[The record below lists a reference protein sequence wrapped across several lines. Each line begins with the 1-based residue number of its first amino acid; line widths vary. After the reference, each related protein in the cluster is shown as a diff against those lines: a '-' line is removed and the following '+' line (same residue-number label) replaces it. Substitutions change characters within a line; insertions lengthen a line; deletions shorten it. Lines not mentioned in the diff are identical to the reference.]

1 MKRHILKKS
10 FLRGVLLLFLC
21 IVGMGNVWGEKYKLI
36 TSTNELVIGCR
47 YIIASMTNGSGA
59 VMKNYVSS
67 ENNWKQIETDA
78 INSYI
83 TYKSG
88 MAKLTLGSSSGK
100 WTLHNGTYYLDATST
115 TSSNHLKGSTDIDK
129 YNRFSI
135 SFSNNAAII
144 TCNAKSSNNILRY
157 YSPSGLF
164 SCYTSGQKPVYLYKE
179 VEVSSINISGTPTN
193 TEYYIG
199 DTPSAEGLVVTA
211 TYSDNSTEDVTAST
225 TWTFEPATI
234 GKDTE
239 SVKIKATYQDK
250 FDDYSYNITRISIA
264 NTEANPYSVAEA
276 YNYINEGKGLAEEVY
291 VKGIISKVDSYD
303 ATSGSITYWISEDGT
318 TTSQQFM
325 CEGGLD
331 IEKNKFTSIN
341 DLKLGSIVVV
351 KGLLQK
357 NNDIYLFGMDNE
369 LVSND
374 DSNALTLTAIEI
386 SGVPSKTSYNV
397 GESPSA
403 DGFVVT
409 AIYSNYNSQESRII
423 DSSDVEWSFTPQT
436 IEEGTTTVTAT
447 ATYREQKNNIE
458 FDIDINKCIL
468 TYKLVPIKNG
478 NNEYATGSNIT
489 ISGVTWNAT
498 GNTDYIPWRIG
509 GKSID
514 EIERDIKSTTP
525 VYGCVENVV
534 ISIGAKSGSIDF
546 HSLTLSVA
554 DNPNYSNEIIY
565 RKNSPQENT
574 DYSFDITPATDAY
587 YKITYKVSVSGNSN
601 AFFYFKGATF
611 HGRPASAVTPITSA
625 GYATL
630 CLPYNAT
637 VPDGLTAYTAIDN
650 GTSITLTAKEGNTI
664 AAGEGVVLKGKEG
677 TYTFIAT
684 AENAAATDGNQMVG
698 VTKDTKLT
706 GADNAYMLTRK
717 KEDGS
722 IAFRL
727 LKTDYTL
734 GANKAYLKA
743 SNTANIRELIPALW
757 NDNATDIDNI
767 AKDEATAT
775 GAIYNLAGQKLM
787 RAQKGINIING
798 KLVIK

>member
-1 MKRHILKKS
+1 MKQHPIKNS
-10 FLRGVLLLFLC
+10 SLRGVLFILLC
-21 IVGMGNVWGEKYKLI
+21 IVGIGNVWGEKYKLI
-36 TSTNELVIGCR
+36 TSTNELVAGCR
-47 YIIASMTNGSGA
+47 YIIASMTDGSGA
-59 VMKNYVSS
+59 VMRNYVSDN
-67 ENNWKQIETDA
+67 NNWGQIETCA
-78 INSYI
+78 TNSYI
-83 TYKSG
+83 TYQSG
-88 MAKLTLGSSSGK
+88 MARLTLGGSSES
-100 WTLHNGTYYLDATST
+100 WTFHNGAYYLDATKT
-115 TSSNHLKGSTDIDK
+115 TDSNYLKGSTSSTNYSK
-129 YNRFSI
+129 FSI
-135 SFSNNAAII
+135 SFSNDAAII
-144 TCNAKSSNNILRY
+144 KCTGKNKRNILRY
-157 YSPSGLF
+157 NSTSDLF
-164 SCYTSGQKPVYLYKE
+164 SCYTEGQNAVYIYKE
-179 VEVSSINISGTPTN
+179 VAVSSLSISGTPTL
-193 TEYYIG
+193 TEYYVG

-458 FDIDINKCIL
+458 FDIDVNKCIL
-468 TYKLVPIKNG
+468 TYKLVPLKNG

-534 ISIGAKSGSIDF
+534 ISVGAKSGSIDF

-625 GYATL
+625 GYATF

-637 VPDGLTAYTAIDN
+637 VPQGLTAYTASDKGDYIK
-650 GTSITLTAKEGNTI
+650 LTAKAGGKI
-664 AAGEGVVLKGKEG
+664 AAGEGVVLKGEEN
-677 TYTFIAT
+677 TYTFVAT
-684 AENAAATDGNQMVG
+684 AESVLPTEGNLMVG
-698 VTKDTKLT
+698 VTENTHLT
-706 GADNAYMLTRK
+706 ATDDAYMLVRDKNSGAITF
-717 KEDGS
+717 S
-722 IAFRL
+722 L
-727 LKTDYTL
+727 LNADYTL
-734 GANKAYLKA
+734 SANKAYLKLEENDA
-743 SNTANIRELIPALW
+743 RKQISTIWDDNGTSIDEILNTSTLN
-757 NDNATDIDNI
+757 NNT
-767 AKDEATAT
+767 
-775 GAIYNLAGQKLM
+775 IYNLSGQRL
-787 RAQKGINIING
+787 RQRQKGLNIIDG
-798 KLVIK
+798 KLVIE

>member
-1 MKRHILKKS
+1 MKQHPIKNS
-10 FLRGVLLLFLC
+10 SLRGVLFILLC
-21 IVGMGNVWGEKYKLI
+21 IVGIGNVWGEETVTVSIKH
-36 TSTNELVIGCR
+36 SDVIGK
-47 YIIASMTNGSGA
+47 G
-59 VMKNYVSS
+59 
-67 ENNWKQIETDA
+67 
-78 INSYI
+78 
-83 TYKSG
+83 KSG
-88 MAKLTLGSSSGK
+88 GGEGFNYTLK
-100 WTLHNGTYYLDATST
+100 PIN
-115 TSSNHLKGSTDIDK
+115 
-129 YNRFSI
+129 I
-135 SFSNNAAII
+135 SFSNAYGASDHIKAYGNSTI
-144 TCNAKSSNNILRY
+144 TFSGVNITKIVITATSSDYLQTWKHGENKLTDSSDKSKATWKGSSNNITLKNNSTSQARITTITITYEIDANPPTLESIAICDIPSTTNY
-157 YSPSGLF
+157 Y
-164 SCYTSGQKPVYLYKE
+164 V
-179 VEVSSINISGTPTN
+179 
-193 TEYYIG
+193 G
-199 DTPSAEGLVVTA
+199 DTPSAEGLTVIA
-211 TYSDNSTEDVTAST
+211 TYSDNTTDDVTASAK
-225 TWTFEPATI
+225 WTFDPATI
-234 GKDTE
+234 KQNTTSITIRADYEGKWDE
-239 SVKIKATYQDK
+239 KN
-250 FDDYSYNITRISIA
+250 YNISRMSIA
-264 NTEANPYSVAEA
+264 NTEDNPYSVAEA

-436 IEEGTTTVTAT
+436 IEEGTTTMTAT

-458 FDIDINKCIL
+458 FDIDVNKCIL
-468 TYKLVPIKNG
+468 TYKLVPLKNG

-637 VPDGLTAYTAIDN
+637 VPQGLTAYTASDKGDYIK
-650 GTSITLTAKEGNTI
+650 LTAKAGGKI
-664 AAGEGVVLKGKEG
+664 AAGEGVVLKGEEN
-677 TYTFIAT
+677 TYTFVAT
-684 AENAAATDGNQMVG
+684 AESVLPTEGNLMVG
-698 VTKDTKLT
+698 VTENTHLT
-706 GADNAYMLTRK
+706 ATDNAYMLVRDKNSGEITF
-717 KEDGS
+717 S
-722 IAFRL
+722 L
-727 LKTDYTL
+727 LNADYTL
-734 GANKAYLKA
+734 SANKAYLKLEENDA
-743 SNTANIRELIPALW
+743 RKQISTIWDDNGTGIDEILNTSTLN
-757 NDNATDIDNI
+757 NNT
-767 AKDEATAT
+767 
-775 GAIYNLAGQKLM
+775 IYNLSGQRL
-787 RAQKGINIING
+787 RQRQKGLNIIDG
-798 KLVIK
+798 KLVIE

>member
-1 MKRHILKKS
+1 MKRLLFKNS
-10 FLRGVLLLFLC
+10 CLRGVLLLFLC
-21 IVGMGNVWGEKYKLI
+21 IVGIGNVWGEKYKLI
-36 TSTNELVIGCR
+36 TSTSELVVGCR
-47 YIIASMTNGSGA
+47 YIIASMMDGSGA
-59 VMKNYVSS
+59 VMKNYVSGD
-67 ENNWKQIETDA
+67 NNWKQVETDA

-88 MAKLTLGSSSGK
+88 MARLTLGGSTGS
-100 WTLHNGTYYLDATST
+100 WTFHNGVYYLDATNT
-115 TSSNHLKGSTDIDK
+115 TSSNHLKGSSSISSDAK
-129 YNRFSI
+129 FAI
-135 SFSNNAAII
+135 SFSDGKAVIK
-144 TCNAKSSNNILRY
+144 CKSKDSRNILRY

-318 TTSQQFM
+318 TTSKQFM

-331 IEKNKFTSIN
+331 IGKGKFTSLN
-341 DLKLGSIVVV
+341 DLKLGTIITV
-351 KGLLQK
+351 KGIMK
-357 NNDIYLFGMDNE
+357 KDGNIYKFATNNTIISKDE
-369 LVSND
+369 STAR
-374 DSNALTLTAIEI
+374 ALSAIEI
-386 SGVPSKTSYNV
+386 NGQASKISYYV
-397 GESPSA
+397 GDKPSA
-403 DGFVVT
+403 EGLSVI
-409 AIYSNYNSQESRII
+409 AIYS
-423 DSSDVEWSFTPQT
+423 DGSSADVTQNAEWNFTPET
-436 IEEGTTTVTAT
+436 IAKETTLVTAT
-447 ATYREQKNNIE
+447 AKYQGQEDNYS
-458 FDIDINKCIL
+458 F
-468 TYKLVPIKNG
+468 
-478 NNEYATGSNIT
+478 NIT
-489 ISGVTWNAT
+489 STQAYMFTLDLSSKTYYAATTKSVDWDANIVQLHVDKAESSTNANNYLGGDENQRTSTRFYKNSNVIISPTANIAKIVFRATSENYAKALANSTFVNAT
-498 GNTDYIPWRIG
+498 TNSNNTDV
-509 GKSID
+509 
-514 EIERDIKSTTP
+514 T
-525 VYGCVENVV
+525 
-534 ISIGAKSGSIDF
+534 
-546 HSLTLSVA
+546 
-554 DNPNYSNEIIY
+554 
-565 RKNSPQENT
+565 
-574 DYSFDITPATDAY
+574 ITPIEGHKNI
-587 YKITYKVSVSGNSN
+587 KITIGEVCGFTGIYTY
-601 AFFYFKGATF
+601 YF
-611 HGRPASAVTPITSA
+611 PSSILISPA
-625 GYATL
+625 GYATF

-637 VPDGLTAYTAIDN
+637 IPEGLTAYTATDN
-650 GTSITLTAKEGNTI
+650 GESVKLTAKEGGKI
-664 AAGEGVVLKGKEG
+664 AASEGVVLEGDEG
-677 TYTFIAT
+677 TYTFVAAEGSVKTT
-684 AENAAATDGNQMVG
+684 AGNQMVG

-757 NDNATDIDNI
+757 DDNATGIDNI
-767 AKDEATAT
+767 AKDEVTAT